1 MKLLTVS
8 VLLCAMI
15 ALTTAANEV
24 GKDGSE
30 SNPQGEHLVE
40 KRSTCF
46 RDFWGWT
53 KYGNQYF
60 QFFPNQLTWA
70 QAQRHCQALNAN
82 LASVRNLG
90 EYQAIQRVILNGA
103 RNNVPTWIGGSDA
116 QEEGYWFWIDG
127 TRFTYANWCQGEPNN
142 VGGREN
148 CLHMNWTGNLCMND
162 IPCNARYPFVCARKV
177 RRSLE

>member
-1 MKLLTVS
+1 MMFEYLS
-8 VLLCAMI
+8 ILC
-15 ALTTAANEV
+15 L
-24 GKDGSE
+24 S
-30 SNPQGEHLVE
+30 SGEHLVE

-103 RNNVPTWIGGSDA
+103 RNNVPTWIGVCNGKNALS
-116 QEEGYWFWIDG
+116 FH
-127 TRFTYANWCQGEPNN
+127 FTFLKEHH
-142 VGGREN
+142 
-148 CLHMNWTGNLCMND
+148 LH
-162 IPCNARYPFVCARKV
+162 Y
-177 RRSLE
+177 

>member
-8 VLLCAMI
+8 ALLCAMI

-142 VGGREN
+142 VGAERTA
-148 CLHMNWTGNLCMND
+148 C
-162 IPCNARYPFVCARKV
+162 I
-177 RRSLE
+177 